1 MKAILVACS
10 ALLLTAGAATAGPK
24 HYNHGKAG
32 YSAGKM
38 TPFERYAIRSAK
50 RRLRVVKRRALRDG
64 RITRYERKRI
74 RMAKARVARVVRRAH
89 RR

>member
-1 MKAILVACS
+1 MRTLLVACS
-10 ALLLTAGAATAGPK
+10 ALLLTAGAAAAGPK
-24 HYNHGKAG
+24 HYHDGKGG
-32 YSAGKM
+32 YSAGKV
-38 TPFERYAIRSAK
+38 TPFERFAIRSAK

-74 RMAKARVARVVRRAH
+74 QLAKARVARVVRRAH